1 MCNDS
6 PLNKGGKVAKH
17 IFKYLVLAAI
27 CGIVVYLP
35 MNYLVR
41 TVNKQFEAYI
51 NEEAQKD
58 FDVLDDITKK
68 IEEGENPK
76 EDLENIDSYNFQEDG
91 NILSLEEGL
100 AKLTVHMDS
109 DNNIESV
116 SRLTTKGVY
125 VFIFSS
131 ASFVAFTIAFIVCEV
146 LLVRKAD
153 KLLSSKQIT
162 DEVKNTKE

>member
-1 MCNDS
+1 M
-6 PLNKGGKVAKH
+6 AKH
-17 IFKYLVLAAI
+17 IFKYLALVAI

-58 FDVLDDITKK
+58 FDVLDDIIRK

-76 EDLENIDSYNFQEDG
+76 EDLENIDSYNFQEDV
-91 NILSLEEGL
+91 NVLSLEEGL

-109 DNNIESV
+109 DNKIDSV

-125 VFIFSS
+125 VFSFSS
-131 ASFVAFTIAFIVCEV
+131 ASFVVFTIAFIVCEV
-146 LLVRKAD
+146 LLVRRAD